1 MEETSVGLREKKRPM
16 LSNPFAS
23 PAGPPGPLI
32 RFEDTADSHPVC
44 SDSDSLSDDSRGLR
58 KSNRYASAA
67 KHVLIQPLTRSVR
80 LHHHQ
85 TALTSARGFRR

>member
-32 RFEDTADSHPVC
+32 RLEDTADSHPVC
-44 SDSDSLSDDSRGLR
+44 SDSLSDSRGLR